1 MIIAAAS
8 SLRLW
13 DLAGPRQLQEVSLGS
28 EILRLE
34 ADSGDGGIIHC
45 ITAGAQYGIGI

>member
-1 MIIAAAS
+1 MKVIVAAAS

-13 DLAGPRQLQEVSLGS
+13 DLTAPRQLKEVSLGS

-34 ADSGDGGIIHC
+34 AGGDHIHT
-45 ITAGAQYGIGI
+45 ITAGR